1 MAPIVAYEI
10 VQNKPRKKRTMPQD
24 ASEGLDTIANV
35 KVNDKMIPVKEANIE
50 NFQIN
55 DILFRSWNF
64 WTNFESKILVVSGFY
79 FKGIKEE
86 DKSYILEKMH
96 EIYAINV

>member
-1 MAPIVAYEI
+1 
-10 VQNKPRKKRTMPQD
+10 MPQD

-55 DILFRSWNF
+55 DILFRS
-64 WTNFESKILVVSGFY
+64 
-79 FKGIKEE
+79 
-86 DKSYILEKMH
+86 
-96 EIYAINV
+96 